1 MRSRHPALLAAVIA
15 CTSTGALAQPPCLS
29 SFATPAGQT
38 AVPNASWDPPV
49 VPSSTC
55 VALNTS
61 TTAGSPVATV
71 VGCNAVLVGS
81 PVTGPNFPPGTTV
94 VSTNCTSVT
103 FSQPAT
109 GTGSAL
115 HDYTL
120 PAYANTYPPQNAG
133 IPSGVNCCVC
143 PATFS
148 VNMCAGQYFTYQ
160 MCVGHAFTISMCG
173 AATTWDSYLAITAA
187 SGTVLATGSIS
198 YDDDGCGTTD
208 GHASLTFI
216 PAATGAYRVRLWQDP
231 CTVNATACGTIV
243 VACNAIPIGI
253 EEPGTD
259 EPRLSLQPNPAH
271 DLLMIASPI
280 LRGAAFAI
288 TDLSGRPVL
297 HRTTALVDR
306 EVLDVS
312 ALPAGAYAL
321 HVIGAEGRRTSRLFV
336 KE

>member
-1 MRSRHPALLAAVIA
+1 MRTHHPVLLAAVIA

-29 SFATPAGQT
+29 GFATPAGQT

-61 TTAGSPVATV
+61 TTAGTPVATV
-71 VGCNAVLVGS
+71 VGCNAVLVGA
-81 PVTGPNFPPGTTV
+81 PVSGPNFPAGTTV

-109 GTGSAL
+109 VTGSAL
-115 HDYTL
+115 HTYTL

-160 MCVGHAFTISMCG
+160 MCAGHAFTISMCG
-173 AATTWDSYLAITAA
+173 AATSWDSYLAVTT
-187 SGTVLATGSIS
+187 STGTVLATGSS
-198 YDDDGCGTTD
+198 TSDDDGCGTTD
-208 GHASLTFI
+208 GHASLTFA
-216 PAATGAYRVRLWQDP
+216 PGATGTYRVRLWEDP
-231 CTVNATACGTIV
+231 CLVNGGLCGTMT
-243 VACNAIPIGI
+243 VACNLVPIGI
-253 EEPGTD
+253 EERHD
-259 EPRLSLQPNPAH
+259 AQFALSIQPNPAR
-271 DLLMIASPI
+271 DQLVVSSSFLLDATI
-280 LRGAAFAI
+280 AI
-288 TDLSGRPVL
+288 TDLSGRRVL
-297 HRTTALVDR
+297 ISANRTDR
-306 EVLDVS
+306 AVLDISSLATGTYVLR
-312 ALPAGAYAL
+312 AIDA
-321 HVIGAEGRRTSRLFV
+321 HGRQAAQVFV